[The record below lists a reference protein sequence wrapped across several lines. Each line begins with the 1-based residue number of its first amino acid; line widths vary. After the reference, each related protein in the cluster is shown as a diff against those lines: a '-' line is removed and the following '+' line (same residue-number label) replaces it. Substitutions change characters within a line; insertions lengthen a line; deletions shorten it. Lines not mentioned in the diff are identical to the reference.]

1 MTESGGSRTP
11 LATTGEIAE
20 AIADGWLRTSILV
33 VDDEPG
39 VRNFLVRILKPRCKR
54 IEEASDAKE
63 ASRKLDEQ
71 YFDPV
76 ILDNL
81 RPRKSG
87 LDWLAAQR
95 AIGFFA
101 DVIIMTAYADLD
113 TAIEALRVGVV
124 DFVLKPFR
132 SNQLLNAVARC
143 LDRTRLQRENDVL
156 RHELRS
162 QSGPF
167 AGLSG

>member
-20 AIADGWLRTSILV
+20 AIADPEFGPWLAQASILV

-71 YFDPV
+71 HFDLV

-81 RPRKSG
+81 MPRKSG
-87 LDWLAAQR
+87 LDWLAA
-95 AIGFFA
+95 
-101 DVIIMTAYADLD
+101 
-113 TAIEALRVGVV
+113 LRVVVV

-167 AGLSG
+167 ADLSG

>member
-20 AIADGWLRTSILV
+20 AIADLEFGPWLAQASILV

-71 YFDPV
+71 HFDLV

-81 RPRKSG
+81 MPRKSG
-87 LDWLAAQR
+87 LDWLA
-95 AIGFFA
+95 
-101 DVIIMTAYADLD
+101 
-113 TAIEALRVGVV
+113 ALRVGVV
-124 DFVLKPFR
+124 DFVLKPFAR
-132 SNQLLNAVARC
+132 TSYSMPLRAVSIGRGC
-143 LDRTRLQRENDVL
+143 
-156 RHELRS
+156 
-162 QSGPF
+162 SGRMTCC
-167 AGLSG
+167 AMN